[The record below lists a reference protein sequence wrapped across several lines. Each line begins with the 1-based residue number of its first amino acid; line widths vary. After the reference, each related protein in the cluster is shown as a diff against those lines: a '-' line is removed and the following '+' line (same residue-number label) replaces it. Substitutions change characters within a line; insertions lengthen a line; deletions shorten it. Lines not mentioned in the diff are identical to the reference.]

1 MGMLHMWHVGPLH
14 RIDGIMQKEDYLQML
29 KTNLPNFFEKCAYP
43 EEEIVFLYYGDP
55 KHTAKI
61 V

>member
-1 MGMLHMWHVGPLH
+1 VGPLH
-14 RIDGIMQKEDYLQML
+14 LVECIMRKEDYLKIL
-29 KTNLPNFFEKCAYP
+29 KTNLPNFMEKCAYP
-43 EEEIVFLYYGDP
+43 EDEIVFQQDGDP